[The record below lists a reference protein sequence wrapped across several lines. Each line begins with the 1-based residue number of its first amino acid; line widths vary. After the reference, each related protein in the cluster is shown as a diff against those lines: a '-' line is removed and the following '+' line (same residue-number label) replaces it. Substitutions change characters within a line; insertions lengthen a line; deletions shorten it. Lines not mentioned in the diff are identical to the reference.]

1 MTARRAAAV
10 LVAVAATA
18 AVAWLSRLPSE
29 FGSSGD
35 RNATIRLSWR
45 AAGVPVED
53 CRTRTEKEL
62 AALPV
67 HMRSP
72 QECTRALAPFE
83 LAVALGGN
91 PVVRDT
97 VFPKGA
103 RGDRPVYV
111 FRDLP
116 AAAGRVPISITF
128 EALAGEEA
136 QADEAPTR
144 YAWDGV
150 VEVAA
155 GHVALVTLD
164 GEGKLVV
171 RTSGMR

>member
-1 MTARRAAAV
+1 MIARRAAAV
-10 LVAVAATA
+10 FVAVAATA
-18 AVAWLSRLPSE
+18 GVAWLSRLPSD
-29 FGSSGD
+29 FGGGAD
-35 RNATIRLSWR
+35 ATIRLSWR
-45 AAGVPVED
+45 AAGVPVEN
-53 CRTRTEKEL
+53 CRTRTEEEL
-62 AALPV
+62 AALPA

-72 QECTRALAPFE
+72 RECTRALAPFE
-83 LAVALGGN
+83 LAVALDGS
-91 PVVRDT
+91 PVVHDT

-116 AAAGRVPISITF
+116 TKAGRAPLSIRF

-150 VEVAA
+150 VEVAS

-164 GEGKLVV
+164 GEGSLVV
-171 RTSGMR
+171 RTPDVR

>member
-1 MTARRAAAV
+1 MIARRAAAV
-10 LVAVAATA
+10 FVAVAATA
-18 AVAWLSRLPSE
+18 GVAWLSRLPSD
-29 FGSSGD
+29 FGGGAG
-35 RNATIRLSWR
+35 ATIRLSWR

-53 CRTRTEKEL
+53 CRTRTDEEL

-83 LAVALGGN
+83 LAVALGGQ

-116 AAAGRVPISITF
+116 AAAGRVPLSITF
-128 EALAGEEA
+128 EALPGQEA
-136 QADEAPTR
+136 QPGDAPTR

-150 VEVAA
+150 VEVAS

-171 RTSGMR
+171 RTPEVR

>member
-1 MTARRAAAV
+1 MTARRAVAV
-10 LVAVAATA
+10 LVAVASTA
-18 AVAWLSRLPSE
+18 GVAWLSRLPSE
-29 FGSSGD
+29 FGGAAD
-35 RNATIRLSWR
+35 ATIRLSWR

-53 CRTRTEKEL
+53 CRTRTDEEL
-62 AALPV
+62 AALPA

-83 LAVALGGN
+83 LAVSLGGQ

-116 AAAGRVPISITF
+116 AKAGRTPLSIRF
-128 EALAGEEA
+128 EALAGEDA
-136 QADEAPTR
+136 QPGDAPIR

-150 VEVAA
+150 VEVAS

-171 RTSGMR
+171 RRPSMQ